1 MPDNP
6 PHDRNNTA
14 RRDFICLVQA
24 EVESSATP
32 FVISKNPVA
41 ASEKPMRRK
50 RQCLQH
56 FAENGKQ
63 DDIAA
68 YFDQGFK
75 SVNDAGHQ

>member
-32 FVISKNPVA
+32 FVTSKNPVA
-41 ASEKPMRRK
+41 ASEN
-50 RQCLQH
+50 QC
-56 FAENGKQ
+56 AGNG
-63 DDIAA
+63 
-68 YFDQGFK
+68 
-75 SVNDAGHQ
+75 SVCSISQKMESGRGSESISG

>member
-32 FVISKNPVA
+32 FVTSKNPVA
-41 ASEKPMRRK
+41 ASETNAPETAVSAAFRRK
-50 RQCLQH
+50 WKT
-56 FAENGKQ
+56 G
-63 DDIAA
+63 
-68 YFDQGFK
+68 
-75 SVNDAGHQ
+75 

>member
-32 FVISKNPVA
+32 FVTSKNPVA
-41 ASEKPMRRK
+41 ASENQCAGTAVSAAFRRK
-50 RQCLQH
+50 WKT
-56 FAENGKQ
+56 G
-63 DDIAA
+63 
-68 YFDQGFK
+68 
-75 SVNDAGHQ
+75 